1 MKNDIYLKQHYF
13 FKTPDESH
21 PVLIISYMED
31 RLYGWELEVQG
42 SPVVWARIQAL
53 LQDVG
58 LAAKSRLFKAH
69 PPARDTETTS
79 WDVMRVINRNSFIR
93 DRKSCQLIITA
104 QPKNLGLIKSLYRT
118 VCRYEKRSTLLK
130 GCKTI

>member
-1 MKNDIYLKQHYF
+1 MKIKTPLYKQHYF
-13 FKTPDESH
+13 FKTPDQSH

-42 SPVVWARIQAL
+42 SPVLWARIQAL

-58 LAAKSRLFKAH
+58 LAAESGLLKAH

-79 WDVMRVINRNSFIR
+79 WDV
-93 DRKSCQLIITA
+93 T
-104 QPKNLGLIKSLYRT
+104 
-118 VCRYEKRSTLLK
+118 E
-130 GCKTI
+130 